1 MKEGTAYAKRVKQAF
16 SAQRKKS
23 KQADPPEFADLV
35 ECLAIGVLSRGMG
48 IDRARRA
55 MGRALEVMAGW
66 NEVRVST
73 PVEVIRDA
81 GSGLSGREEDVER
94 MIRALDSV
102 YDREHILSLDR
113 LQSIGR
119 REAKQFLEALAGVD
133 DHAQAFVLLWG
144 LGAHAIPVDDAL
156 LAALHRADLV
166 HPEATR
172 GEIQSFLERNIP
184 AAKGKEFALVMSEF
198 TPPAS
203 KKKSSGTKKAKKK
216 AKASGSTNKSAK
228 RTAAKSKGATKK
240 KAKKATRKKKVSA

>member
-1 MKEGTAYAKRVKQAF
+1 MKDGTAYAKRVKQAF

-23 KQADPPEFADLV
+23 KQGDPPEFANLV

-55 MGRALEVMAGW
+55 MARALDVMAGW

-94 MIRALDSV
+94 MIQALDSV
-102 YDREHILSLDR
+102 YDREHILSLER

-156 LAALHRADLV
+156 LAALHQADLV

-184 AAKGKEFALVMSEF
+184 AAKGKDFALVMSDF
-198 TPPAS
+198 SPPAS
-203 KKKSSGTKKAKKK
+203 KKKASAKKKTKAPGTKKKTTKRAATK
-216 AKASGSTNKSAK
+216 AKSAK
-228 RTAAKSKGATKK
+228 KK
-240 KAKKATRKKKVSA
+240 KAKKTTRKKKVSA